1 MQRTRFCRVNT
12 TGTVGILRLLRR
24 IPMHFST
31 STYVETWNVVQDT
44 LNKKAV
50 FCDGSDRIDNSSVKI
65 LEFNSS
71 VNRLQT

>member
-1 MQRTRFCRVNT
+1 MSTLPFSKDELSVNIKST
-12 TGTVGILRLLRR
+12 STVGILRLLRR

-50 FCDGSDRIDNSSVKI
+50 FCDGSI
-65 LEFNSS
+65 LEFNNNIQAR
-71 VNRLQT
+71 V